1 MDEAY
6 LWTAGRHGEHNPVR
20 ARLPE
25 ARDNIA
31 MRSVT
36 GRILVLAIAAL
47 PLAGCE
53 TIAINALGA
62 GTSAGVQAGISKTM
76 SGAISRTFTASL
88 PRVRSAALAAL
99 RHMQIDVRST
109 GKFEGGEEIK
119 ARSVSRYIDIRLK
132 EISPNVTRMSV
143 TAKSGF
149 FFSDSATG
157 AEILL
162 QTERAMGKT

>member
-1 MDEAY
+1 
-6 LWTAGRHGEHNPVR
+6 
-20 ARLPE
+20 
-25 ARDNIA
+25 

-36 GRILVLAIAAL
+36 SRILVLAIAAL

-53 TIAINALGA
+53 TVGITALGA
-62 GTSAGVQAGISKTM
+62 GTSAGVQAGITKTM

-99 RHMQIDVRST
+99 QHMQIDVRST
-109 GKFEGGEEIK
+109 GKFEGGEKIK
-119 ARSVSRYIDIRLK
+119 AKSISRYIDIKLE

-143 TAKSGF
+143 TAKSGI
-149 FFSDSATG
+149 FSYDSATG

-162 QTERAMGKT
+162 QTERAMRKT